1 MSVNEIPVTSPSK
14 PTVLIVHGCFH
25 TPVHFNSFRDLL
37 HARGYDTVC
46 PHLPSTSRLPPAY
59 APATLQEDAECVLVE
74 LRRLVEDEGR
84 QVVVVAH
91 SYGGMVAGEAV
102 KAELGRK
109 IREGKG
115 EKGGVL
121 RIVFL
126 CAILVPLGVEA
137 LEYHEVA
144 TCVEVHDN
152 GTVTIIDPSESLF
165 NNVEDKQQVQELNAM
180 LLPSSMV
187 ACASNPSYDAY
198 NHHPVTYL
206 FCRNDNTWIIRKQ
219 EKQWNDML
227 KGLEG
232 VESRTI
238 PEGGHSPYISH
249 PEVVIEL
256 IDSAAKS

>member
-1 MSVNEIPVTSPSK
+1 MSCEIANAGAEK

-25 TPVHFNSFRDLL
+25 TPAHFSAFRELL
-37 HARGYDTVC
+37 HAREYDTVC
-46 PHLPSTSRLPPAY
+46 PHLPSTSKLPPDY
-59 APATLQEDAECVLVE
+59 APATLQEDAECMLVE
-74 LRRLVEDEGR
+74 LRRLVEDEGK
-84 QVVVVAH
+84 QVIVVAH
-91 SYGGMVAGEAV
+91 SYGGMVASEAV

-109 IREGKG
+109 AREGKG

-152 GTVTIIDPSESLF
+152 GTVTIIDPSDSLF
-165 NNVEDKQQVQELNAM
+165 NDVEDKQHVQGLNAM

-187 ACASNPSYDAY
+187 ACTSNISYDAY

-206 FCRNDNTWIIRKQ
+206 FCRKDKTWIIGKQ

-256 IDSAAKS
+256 IESAAKS